1 MKRIVPLSISLCLLT
16 VLFATPVLAQP
27 PLPHAFYGSLKVN
40 GSPAEPGYEIEAIVL
55 DYSPGEGNPI
65 ITTELGKYGGS
76 RGLDPKLVVQ
86 GDIEDGAPIT
96 FFVNDVVAEVV
107 NVDGEDVGPEYVVEW
122 HSGQI
127 TQVDLAVDIEPPPP
141 PPGDGAGG
149 GGGPAPP
156 DTTPPRISNIALCP
170 EGVTETTA
178 DICWTT
184 HEKST
189 SQVEYWTS
197 PSMLSPLDETLV
209 IQHHVQLTG
218 LTPGTKYYY
227 KTMSMDRR
235 DNLAVSDEYTFTTL
249 GKAPAAAFTTSNLSV
264 SPSEVNV
271 GESVT
276 ISVLVTNTGD
286 LAGSYEVT
294 LKIDDVVVASEGV
307 TLAAGGSETVTF
319 TAAKDVAD
327 SYSVN
332 VNGLTG
338 SFTVIEEV
346 APAPP
351 APVAPAPPAPPAPAP
366 PPPSAINWAIVG
378 PIIAVAVFLAIFLPL
393 RQRRRRAG

>member
-1 MKRIVPLSISLCLLT
+1 MIGGVRKFTFVFVIAMLLGLA
-16 VLFATPVLAQP
+16 VSPVHAQP
-27 PLPHAFYGSLKVN
+27 PLPHAFYGSLEVN
-40 GSPAEPGYEIEAIVL
+40 GSPAEPGYVIEAIVE

-65 ITTELGKYGGS
+65 TTTELGKYGGS
-76 RGLDPKLVVQ
+76 GGLDPKLVVQ

-96 FFVNDVVAEVV
+96 FFVNGVEAET
-107 NVDGEDVGPEYVVEW
+107 DPAVVEW
-122 HSGQI
+122 HSGLI
-127 TQVDLAVDIEPPPP
+127 TQVDLAVTITRPP
-141 PPGDGAGG
+141 GG
-149 GGGPAPP
+149 GGGGIPAP
-156 DTTPPRISNIALCP
+156 DRTPPRISNVLLCP

-227 KTMSMDRR
+227 KTMSMDRAE
-235 DNLAVSDEYTFTTL
+235 NLAVSDEYTFTTL

-276 ISVLVTNTGD
+276 ISVLVTNTGN

-294 LKIDDVVVASEGV
+294 FKIDGVAVASEEV

-351 APVAPAPPAPPAPAP
+351 APAAPAPPAPPAPAP
-366 PPPSAINWAIVG
+366 PLPSAINWAIVA

>member
-1 MKRIVPLSISLCLLT
+1 MKRIVPLLVGLCLLMAP
-16 VLFATPVLAQP
+16 FATPVLAQV
-27 PLPHAFYGSLKVN
+27 PLPHAFYGSLEVN
-40 GSPAEPGYEIEAIVL
+40 DSAAEPGYVIEAIVEGV
-55 DYSPGEGNPI
+55 SPGEGNPI
-65 ITTELGKYGGS
+65 ITAELGKYGGS
-76 RGLDPKLVVQ
+76 GGLDPKLVVQ
-86 GDIEDGAPIT
+86 GDADFPIEDGAPIT
-96 FFVNDVVAEVV
+96 FFVNGVEAEVV
-107 NVDGEDVGPEYVVEW
+107 KVDGEDVGPEYVVEW
-122 HSGQI
+122 HSGEI
-127 TQVDLAVDIEPPPP
+127 TQVDLAVDIEPPSPP
-141 PPGDGAGG
+141 PGG
-149 GGGPAPP
+149 GGGMPAA

-184 HEKST
+184 HERST

-249 GKAPAAAFTTSNLSV
+249 GKAPAAAFTTSNLSI
-264 SPSEVNV
+264 SPSEVNI

-294 LKIDDVVVASEGV
+294 LKIDGVAVDSEEV
-307 TLAAGGSETVTF
+307 TLAPDATETVTF
-319 TAAKDVAD
+319 TAAKDVAG
-327 SYSVN
+327 SYSVD
-332 VNGLTG
+332 VNGLGG
-338 SFTVIEEV
+338 SFTVIEE
-346 APAPP
+346 A
-351 APVAPAPPAPPAPAP
+351 APAPPAPPAPAP
-366 PPPSAINWAIVG
+366 PAPPAPAAPPSVINWAVVG

>member
-1 MKRIVPLSISLCLLT
+1 MKRIVPLLVGLCLLMAP
-16 VLFATPVLAQP
+16 FATPVLADIP
-27 PLPHAFYGSLKVN
+27 PLPHAFYGSLEVN
-40 GSPAEPGYEIEAIVL
+40 GSPAEPGYVIEAIVEGV
-55 DYSPGEGNPI
+55 SPGEGNPI

-76 RGLDPKLVVQ
+76 GGLDPKLVVQ
-86 GDIEDGAPIT
+86 VDIAPSDTIIT
-96 FFVNDVVAEVV
+96 FYVNGVEAEVV
-107 NVDGEDVGPEYVVEW
+107 KVDGEDVGPEYVVEW
-122 HSGQI
+122 HSGLI
-127 TQVDLAVDIEPPPP
+127 TQVDLAVDIEPPSPP
-141 PPGDGAGG
+141 PGG
-149 GGGPAPP
+149 GGGIPAA

-170 EGVTETTA
+170 EGITETTA

-189 SQVEYWTS
+189 SQVEYRTS

-264 SPSEVNV
+264 SPSEVNI

-276 ISVLVTNTGD
+276 ISVLVTNTGN

-319 TAAKDVAD
+319 TAAKDTAD
-327 SYSVN
+327 TYSVD
-332 VNGLTG
+332 VNGLGG
-338 SFTVIEEV
+338 SFTVIEEA

-351 APVAPAPPAPPAPAP
+351 APAAPAPPAPPAPAP
-366 PPPSAINWAIVG
+366 PPPSAINWAVVG